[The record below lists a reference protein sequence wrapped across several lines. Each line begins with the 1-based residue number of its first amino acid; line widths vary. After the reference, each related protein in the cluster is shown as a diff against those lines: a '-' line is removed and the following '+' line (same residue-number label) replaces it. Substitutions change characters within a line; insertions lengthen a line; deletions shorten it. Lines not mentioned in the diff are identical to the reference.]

1 MLDKPQSTRTSQER
15 TAGPGSEK
23 QPGTILKKLRYPD
36 NSEYRV
42 KYKHG
47 QHVGT
52 KAGDDR

>member
-23 QPGTILKKLRYPD
+23 QPETILKKLRYPD
-36 NSEYRV
+36 KSEYRV

-47 QHVGT
+47 EHVVT